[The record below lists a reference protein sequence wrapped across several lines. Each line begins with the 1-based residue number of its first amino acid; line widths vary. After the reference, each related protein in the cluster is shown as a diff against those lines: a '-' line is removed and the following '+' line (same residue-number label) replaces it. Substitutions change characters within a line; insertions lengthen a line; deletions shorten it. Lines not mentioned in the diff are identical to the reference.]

1 MLPQITLLLVC
12 QLAGEVLV
20 RLAGIPVPGPVVGMV
35 LLLIIL
41 LARGGV
47 PDALGQTAGG
57 LLDHL
62 SLLFVPA
69 GAGIIVH
76 LPLVAAEWPAIMTAV
91 LASTALTIVVSAWI
105 MAALARPSAGDGP
118 GERS

>member
-20 RLAGIPVPGPVVGMV
+20 RLATIPVPGPVVGM
-35 LLLIIL
+35 LLLLVIL
-41 LARGGV
+41 FARGGV
-47 PDALGQTAGG
+47 PDALGQTTGG

-69 GAGIIVH
+69 GVGIIVH
-76 LPLVAAEWPAIMTAV
+76 LPLVAAEWPAIVTHP
-91 LASTALTIVVSAWI
+91 SSSA
-105 MAALARPSAGDGP
+105 R
-118 GERS
+118 R